1 MAPPPDDGHA
11 SLISANCGFIPGDW
25 RAAQG
30 RELPANAKA
39 TNNDKAIANAM
50 PSATA
55 RGRGKPSALMAFSPQ
70 PRARETANR
79 FWRHD
84 DLIEVKDR
92 PRIAWARPYKQQS
105 HLFRE
110 QLAATK
116 TNPKRIATWGR
127 FTDFIAGAAGVSGD
141 GDGRPPM
148 FESSAP
154 TCW

>member
-11 SLISANCGFIPGDW
+11 SLISANCGFIPADW

-55 RGRGKPSALMAFSPQ
+55 RGRGKPSDLMAFSPQ
-70 PRARETANR
+70 PRAGETANR
-79 FWRHD
+79 FRRHD

-127 FTDFIAGAAGVSGD
+127 FTDFYRWSGRGVWGW
-141 GDGRPPM
+141 GWPP
-148 FESSAP
+148 
-154 TCW
+154 TDV

>member
-1 MAPPPDDGHA
+1 M
-11 SLISANCGFIPGDW
+11 
-25 RAAQG
+25 
-30 RELPANAKA
+30 
-39 TNNDKAIANAM
+39 
-50 PSATA
+50 
-55 RGRGKPSALMAFSPQ
+55 
-70 PRARETANR
+70 
-79 FWRHD
+79 
-84 DLIEVKDR
+84 IEVKDR